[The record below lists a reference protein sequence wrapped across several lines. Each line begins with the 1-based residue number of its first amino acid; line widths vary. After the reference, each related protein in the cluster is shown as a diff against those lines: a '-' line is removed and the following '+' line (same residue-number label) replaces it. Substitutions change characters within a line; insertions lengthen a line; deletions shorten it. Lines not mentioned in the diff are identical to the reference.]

1 MPVRVKKMLSLQD
14 QTLFPI
20 QVDRKTLWSLVKP
33 SPRRY
38 TRAAFALWAS
48 QPTARSFPIGP
59 VLQPPQGRLPSGAIA
74 QLGER
79 FHGMEEVVGSIP
91 SGSTSL
97 FRDFAIFL
105 TVRPNRDISAS
116 WIRKEA
122 CRKQPPPEW
131 RSAPPIKRA
140 TASGPPRVAAWR
152 RSGDRKSRSS
162 RQIRQADAHAR
173 FSSPRR

>member
-97 FRDFAIFL
+97 FCDFSDGSPELGRICVL
-105 TVRPNRDISAS
+105 DP
-116 WIRKEA
+116 EA
-122 CRKQPPPEW
+122 CRKQPPSEW
-131 RSAPPIKRA
+131 KGAPRITRA
-140 TASGPPRVAAWR
+140 TASDRPPVAVWL
-152 RSGDRKSRSS
+152 RSGDRRCRSC
-162 RQIRQADAHAR
+162 RRIRQADAHAR